1 MSATCG
7 CAAALAAACC
17 PRLATRPTRG
27 LAPTV
32 TTDTTVSDD
41 VVDVTGAGDSMT
53 AGFVHAL
60 LRDDDPVAAAAF
72 GQATA
77 ALTTE
82 SAHTVR
88 PDLTHALVTGRL
100 TTQQGTA

>member
-1 MSATCG
+1 MS
-7 CAAALAAACC
+7 
-17 PRLATRPTRG
+17 
-27 LAPTV
+27 
-32 TTDTTVSDD
+32 TDPKVSSA

-82 SAHTVR
+82 SVHTVR
-88 PDLTHALVTGRL
+88 PDLTSALVTGRL
-100 TTQQGTA
+100 TSLATPHVTSQGTR

>member
-1 MSATCG
+1 M
-7 CAAALAAACC
+7 AADGAG
-17 PRLATRPTRG
+17 RPT
-27 LAPTV
+27 V
-32 TTDTTVSDD
+32 STDSTIASE

-82 SAHTVR
+82 SVHTVR
-88 PDLTHALVTGRL
+88 PDLTAALVSGRL
-100 TTQQGTA
+100 TSQGSA